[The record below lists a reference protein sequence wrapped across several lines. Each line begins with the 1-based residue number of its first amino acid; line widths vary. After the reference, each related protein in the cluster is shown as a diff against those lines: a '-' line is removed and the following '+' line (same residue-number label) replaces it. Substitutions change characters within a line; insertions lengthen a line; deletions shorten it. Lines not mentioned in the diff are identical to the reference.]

1 MKRGDWFYR
10 LVQWLP
16 RTIWR
21 ALGTLEVN
29 GLENIPPTDPF
40 LLFANH
46 QSIMDPIMIEA
57 VCPRPIHAM
66 AKSTQFASPFMSWLM
81 RRLKAFPVRRYQID
95 PQAVRL
101 ALRRLD
107 QGEVVGI
114 YVEGER
120 SWDARLQPPRR
131 GTIRLALHAGVPI
144 VPCTIT
150 GSYNVWPRWDRRL
163 RLEPIRIDFG
173 APFRLP
179 LIRERAARDAA
190 VDEAAATVMGALER
204 QLRQAGGWI
213 PPAASRPAST
223 LRSTRESTSGREG

>member
-1 MKRGDWFYR
+1 MSDGLLFYR
-10 LVQWLP
+10 FIQWVP

-21 ALGTLEVN
+21 SLGRLEVH
-29 GLENIPPTDPF
+29 GLDNIPPAGPF

-46 QSIMDPIMIEA
+46 QSVLDPIMIQA

-66 AKSTQFASPFMSWLM
+66 AKSTQFTAPGLGWLM

-95 PQAVRL
+95 PHAVRI

-107 QGEVVGI
+107 AGEAVGI

-120 SWDARLQPPRR
+120 SWDARLQEPRR

-150 GSYNVWPRWDRRL
+150 GSYAAWPRWHRGL
-163 RLEPIRIDFG
+163 RLETIRIDFG
-173 APFRLP
+173 PPFALPTLRTRAERDAYLPEAARLIMTT
-179 LIRERAARDAA
+179 LEDQLRAAGGLVPSA
-190 VDEAAATVMGALER
+190 VPDIQNSTE
-204 QLRQAGGWI
+204 
-213 PPAASRPAST
+213 SST
-223 LRSTRESTSGREG
+223 L